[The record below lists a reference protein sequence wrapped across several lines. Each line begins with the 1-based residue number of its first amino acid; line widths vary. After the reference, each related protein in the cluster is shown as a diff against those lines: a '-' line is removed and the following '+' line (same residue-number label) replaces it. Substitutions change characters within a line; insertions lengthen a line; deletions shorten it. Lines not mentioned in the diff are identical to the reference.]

1 MGTIETMIRAQ
12 QPVLILQHLTRDD
25 PAYLGTWL
33 ERAGVPQ
40 DVRNT
45 EAGDVY
51 PPTLDGYRAL
61 AILGGSMSA
70 NDDLPSLRQAEVLI
84 RDGVAR
90 GIPVIGHCLG
100 GQLMARALGARV
112 AASPAPEIGWQP
124 LRWLEGAAGWFGPRP
139 PRVVMQWH
147 VEAFDLP
154 TGAVALAASECCP
167 IQAFALGPHL
177 AMQFHLEVD
186 AAKLDRWLNDPR
198 EAAGPTVQDP
208 QALEASTV
216 EHLVAQQALADRVYR
231 RWLTGRAD

>member
-1 MGTIETMIRAQ
+1 MIRAQ
-12 QPVLILQHLTRDD
+12 QPVLILQHLSRDD

-33 ERAGVPQ
+33 EQAGVPQ

-45 EAGDVY
+45 EAGDAF
-51 PPTLDGYRAL
+51 PPTLAGYRAL

-70 NDDLPSLRQAEVLI
+70 NDDLAPLRQAEALI
-84 RDGVAR
+84 REGVAR

-124 LRWLEGAAGWFGPRP
+124 LRWLEGATAWFGPRP
-139 PRVVMQWH
+139 PSVVMQWH

-154 TGAVALAASECCP
+154 AGAEALAASACCP

-186 AAKLDRWLNDPR
+186 ATKLDRWLDDPR
-198 EAAGPTVQDP
+198 EATGPTVQDP
-208 QALEASTV
+208 QALRASTV
-216 EHLVAQQALADRVYR
+216 EHLAAQQALADRVYR